1 MGKENKKGI
10 NVKPDKLVR
19 ICFLGEKEQEGR
31 GISQSK
37 FQSVN
42 LNL

>member
-19 ICFLGEKEQEGR
+19 ICFLGRRSRKGGEFPRAG
-31 GISQSK
+31 SK
-37 FQSVN
+37 V
-42 LNL
+42 

>member
-19 ICFLGEKEQEGR
+19 ICFLGEKEQEGNFPE
-31 GISQSK
+31 QVPK
-37 FQSVN
+37 CK
-42 LNL
+42 L